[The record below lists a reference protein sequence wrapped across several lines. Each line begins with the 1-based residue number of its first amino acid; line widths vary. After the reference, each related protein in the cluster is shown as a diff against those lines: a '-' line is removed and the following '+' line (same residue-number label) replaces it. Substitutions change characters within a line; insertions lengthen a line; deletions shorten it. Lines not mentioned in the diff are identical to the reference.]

1 MQYRSNIAKKRSSI
15 AKKVGAFI
23 KGSFLFGL
31 GVFLIYMFYL
41 GHEYLPASENFS
53 LSEIMV
59 AGNRSISTDDIKG
72 LLKLM
77 PGENILKINLGS
89 VIERLRVHPWIKRV
103 SIKRV
108 LPTRTL
114 YIIVEER
121 EPIALVD
128 YNGALY
134 LTDTEGVIIERV
146 ENEVGARRAVPLLP
160 IIYGVDLK
168 GVRFGDLRSPEGLKV
183 SLEFLR
189 FISTLN
195 NVRPEELSTI
205 KIGFKVD
212 GLILHWKDYRIKVA
226 RDEYK
231 EKWNFLSEVV
241 RDMELKGRWPM
252 VIDLRFSDMVI
263 VRPL

>member
-31 GVFLIYMFYL
+31 GVFLIYIFYL

-59 AGNRSISTDDIKG
+59 AGNRSISTDEIKG
-72 LLKLM
+72 LLKLRR
-77 PGENILKINLGS
+77 GENILKINLGS
-89 VIERLRVHPWIKRV
+89 VVERLRVHPRIKKV

-146 ENEVGARRAVPLLP
+146 ENVKRLP
-160 IIYGVDLK
+160 VIYGVDLK

-189 FISTLN
+189 FVSTFN
-195 NVRPEELSTI
+195 NLRPEELSTI

-212 GLILHWKDYRIKVA
+212 GLILHWKDYRIKFA

-241 RDMELKGRWPM
+241 KDMELKGRWPM